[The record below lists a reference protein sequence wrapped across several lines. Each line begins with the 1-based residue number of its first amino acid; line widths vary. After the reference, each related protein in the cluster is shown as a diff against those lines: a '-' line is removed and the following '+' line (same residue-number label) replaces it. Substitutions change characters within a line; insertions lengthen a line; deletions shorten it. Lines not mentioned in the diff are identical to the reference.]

1 MKSYIS
7 TWNESKIFPVFLTF
21 LVIILFL
28 ILPYSQNR
36 PFIQGLVSFF
46 LATNLVLGVYSI
58 KTNTTVRYLAI
69 FLAIVVSSLEIL
81 NVNLKISNLIIFAS
95 VCWIL
100 IIGLLLYVFI
110 IKVFETNSDS
120 IHRIQGGIAS
130 YLLIGLL
137 FAFVFYLIY
146 NLSPL
151 SFSFNDSFSTSE
163 MLFYDFIYY
172 SYVTLCTV
180 GFGDITPVNPI
191 SQSIS
196 ILEAI
201 IGVLFPTVLIGY
213 LISDATSKK

>member
-1 MKSYIS
+1 MAPDSRRS
-7 TWNESKIFPVFLTF
+7 ESCGRLSP
-21 LVIILFL
+21 
-28 ILPYSQNR
+28 P
-36 PFIQGLVSFF
+36 LVSTA
-46 LATNLVLGVYSI
+46 LDNCESAITGMLCS
-58 KTNTTVRYLAI
+58 LAI

-81 NVNLKISNLIIFAS
+81 NVNLEISNLIIFAS

-163 MLFYDFIYY
+163 MLFYDFIYRI
-172 SYVTLCTV
+172 
-180 GFGDITPVNPI
+180 FGYRYFH
-191 SQSIS
+191 
-196 ILEAI
+196 L
-201 IGVLFPTVLIGY
+201 LFLANG
-213 LISDATSKK
+213 